1 MIRRGTC
8 FAPQFHIE
16 YHIIVSA
23 TEYANKHIPIN
34 QSINQSILAQNV
46 NDISEIRGPF
56 TVNKDKV
63 YPVYHA
69 MKMYEG
75 PDRRG

>member
-1 MIRRGTC
+1 MPTSI
-8 FAPQFHIE
+8 
-16 YHIIVSA
+16 Y
-23 TEYANKHIPIN
+23 

-46 NDISEIRGPF
+46 NDTSEIRDQF
-56 TVNKDKV
+56 TVNKDTV
-63 YPVYHA
+63 YPVYRA